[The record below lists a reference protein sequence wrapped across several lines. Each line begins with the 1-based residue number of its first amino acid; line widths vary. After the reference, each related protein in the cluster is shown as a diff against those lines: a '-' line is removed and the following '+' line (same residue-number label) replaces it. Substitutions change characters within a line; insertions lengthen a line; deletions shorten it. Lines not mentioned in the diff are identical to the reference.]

1 MWKQEEPPDVT
12 QKAPSLAAESQH
24 SSIATR
30 FSCFHFGFA
39 VTKYCF
45 LFPSCTA
52 AFYAHCGVLW
62 VQCQHCLIPSKTQ
75 GLANRS
81 VNCIP
86 AGLGAP
92 LPEPSLPLYVVLS
105 EGGNLLSPR
114 WLFCCCDRWKRVV
127 RWGLSSSPSLGAG
140 SSALFCA
147 EIWGSCKETAEE
159 TVGWRRCPWQPSAPG
174 CCWLPGTKKGNLIFS
189 SSV

>member
-1 MWKQEEPPDVT
+1 MKVPRQLKEDDKTELKVSLWSTMLLCRCENKRNHQMSHNPPP
-12 QKAPSLAAESQH
+12 PSLTAESQH

-62 VQCQHCLIPSKTQ
+62 VQRQHCLIPSKQQ
-75 GLANRS
+75 GLADSS

-92 LPEPSLPLYVVLS
+92 LPEPPLTQVVVL
-105 EGGNLLSPR
+105 LL
-114 WLFCCCDRWKRVV
+114 
-127 RWGLSSSPSLGAG
+127 
-140 SSALFCA
+140 
-147 EIWGSCKETAEE
+147 
-159 TVGWRRCPWQPSAPG
+159 
-174 CCWLPGTKKGNLIFS
+174 
-189 SSV
+189 